1 MTGTGGAASFAK
13 CFQTSRSAVICE
25 PGHLSLNLFVF
36 NLPGLIADVRALP
49 EYLDGWK
56 QSADGDEAHSL
67 HSFVFCFF
75 FLYVYESC
83 AFHTSSSK
91 RHFVLLTL
99 AHFVEG
105 CRYSFL
111 SILIGLH
118 TLARTGLK
126 TSLNRKECLEV
137 KELYICNR
145 LHCQFDHT
153 LTNF

>member
-49 EYLDGWK
+49 EYLDGWNSRWTVTK
-56 QSADGDEAHSL
+56 HIR
-67 HSFVFCFF
+67 FTVFCFVF
-75 FLYVYESC
+75 FLYVCESC
-83 AFHTSSSK
+83 VFHTSSSK
-91 RHFVLLTL
+91 RHFVLLTPP
-99 AHFVEG
+99 HFVEG

-137 KELYICNR
+137 KEIYICNR